1 MRLDIIRHG
10 KTEANAS
17 HLYCGWTDL
26 PLSGTGREEILT
38 LRNKGIY
45 KETACFLTSGSLRAA
60 ETLTLIYGHNIQR
73 VFPDFK
79 EYNFGRFEMKS
90 YEALC
95 GDMDYQAWII
105 DQTGEISCPG
115 GENRNDFRSR
125 VQTGFSR
132 LLEVLEKEAIESA
145 CMVCHGGTIAEIM
158 AYVRPEEKNFYEWQP
173 KFGRGYSLVV
183 DNHVLHT
190 YKAI

>member
-1 MRLDIIRHG
+1 
-10 KTEANAS
+10 
-17 HLYCGWTDL
+17 
-26 PLSGTGREEILT
+26 
-38 LRNKGIY
+38 
-45 KETACFLTSGSLRAA
+45 
-60 ETLTLIYGHNIQR
+60 
-73 VFPDFK
+73 
-79 EYNFGRFEMKS
+79 
-90 YEALC
+90 
-95 GDMDYQAWII
+95 MDYQAWII

-173 KFGRGYSLVV
+173 NSDEVIPMWWITMCYIHTKQFSLSLC
-183 DNHVLHT
+183 NR
-190 YKAI
+190 